1 MKLFINGDYFGLY
14 SNTEHIDG
22 EWLEKRFDHAHGNLW
37 KCTYPAN
44 LAFVSD
50 NLEAYKFT
58 PSWSDQRVYE
68 LKTNQVNDDYG
79 SLAEFI
85 DVLNN
90 SPGRTAMC
98 VGS

>member
-1 MKLFINGDYFGLY
+1 MANGWKSG
-14 SNTEHIDG
+14 ST
-22 EWLEKRFDHAHGNLW
+22 AHGNLW

-50 NLEAYKFT
+50 NPDAYKFT

-68 LKTNQVNDDYG
+68 LKTNQVNDDYS

-90 SPGRTAMC
+90 C
-98 VGS
+98 L